1 MKTKK
6 IVKQVGIGLLVV
18 VLVISLVV
26 HFAGDAAL
34 KAGIETSASKALG
47 VNVSVGKISFSILAG
62 KVKIKNLVIDNPEGY
77 QHPELLRIGK
87 GYVDVSVTSLLS
99 DTVEIETIKFD
110 GIDMVIEQKG
120 LTSNLNDVMK
130 NLPSGDGPAAKA
142 PAEEKPAKEAKNL
155 LISELEISNVV
166 VKAKLLPIPGKADTV
181 TIPLAPI
188 QMTNLGSDDKMSTS
202 KLAGKILAAIAAGVA
217 QQGADL
223 LPKDMVSDIN
233 SALKDKGALVL
244 DESEVIVKEAL
255 EGTKDVGEKVLEGGK
270 ELGDALKGLF
280 KK

>member
-1 MKTKK
+1 MKAKK

-18 VLVISLVV
+18 ILVIVLVV

-34 KAGIETSASKALG
+34 KAGIETAASKALG
-47 VNVSVGKISFSILAG
+47 VNVSVGKISFSILGG
-62 KVKIKNLVIDNPEGY
+62 KVKIKDLVIDNPEGY
-77 QHPELLRIGK
+77 QHPELLRIGN
-87 GYVDVSVTSLLS
+87 GYVDVSIMSLLS
-99 DTVEIETIKFD
+99 DTVEIKTIKFD

-120 LTSNLNDVMK
+120 LTNNLNDVMK
-130 NLPSGDGPAAKA
+130 NLPSGDGSAAKA
-142 PAEEKPAKEAKNL
+142 PAEEKPAKKAKNL

-166 VKAKLLPIPGKADTV
+166 VKAKLLPIPGKADTI
-181 TIPLAPI
+181 TIKLAPI

-217 QQGADL
+217 QQGAGL
-223 LPKDMVSDIN
+223 LPKDMVGDIN
-233 SALKDKGALVL
+233 SVLKDKGALVL
-244 DESEVIVKEAL
+244 DKSKEVL
-255 EGTKDVGEKVLEGGK
+255 EGSKKIGEKVLEGGK